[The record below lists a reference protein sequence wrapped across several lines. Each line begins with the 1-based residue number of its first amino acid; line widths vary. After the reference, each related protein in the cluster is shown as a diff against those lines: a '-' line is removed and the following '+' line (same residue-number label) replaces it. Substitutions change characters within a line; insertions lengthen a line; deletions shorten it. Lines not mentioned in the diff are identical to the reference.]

1 MYMYTN
7 VLNEPQIMISIYAY
21 VPKTLRVHMCIS
33 PNVLTRTKKNNRISY
48 YFSNT
53 TTMPMSKVILYEDD
67 FKNKYAIF

>member
-21 VPKTLRVHMCIS
+21 VPVHMCIS
-33 PNVLTRTKKNNRISY
+33 PNVLTRTKKNTRISY
-48 YFSNT
+48 YFSNM
-53 TTMPMSKVILYEDD
+53 TTMPMPKVILYEDD

>member
-21 VPKTLRVHMCIS
+21 VPVHMCIS

-48 YFSNT
+48 YFSNM
-53 TTMPMSKVILYEDD
+53 TTMPMPKVILYEDD